1 MEQKLT
7 GSFDPAVWFP
17 AFEMSEWESLIL
29 KEVKGSSM
37 EELSWELEE
46 GISFSPA
53 FTQEKS
59 ATVLNSGPKEGI
71 KWINE
76 LPFAEGNNQLLQ
88 ESANTDSAYYIVT
101 QRPALQAQTSYRIQN
116 LSSADVLNSD
126 IWDPFT
132 LAFEKGDVLNKEEI
146 IIEFQHFLST
156 KAKWILPAKVFSEA
170 GATLLDS
177 VTYALG
183 LVAEITSELP
193 GKEREL
199 FSRMILEIGI
209 NNRLF
214 HSIAVLQA
222 SRNAINAL
230 GKLYD
235 AEGILEIRAVYLN
248 RYLSGLDVHT
258 NLVRLTTAGIA
269 AHLGAADT
277 LSLPAFSSG
286 KPMDFTG
293 RMSANIF
300 HILNEESGFG
310 NAGNVLSGSGFFESL
325 VRVSNEKV
333 WNNFTE
339 LFQKNDFFEFYNSGQ
354 LLNSIV
360 GSGKKEEDKIL
371 KRKSV
376 FIGVNKYPD
385 PSGDHEV
392 LSEISTQKEENNRSL
407 KSHKISNEFE
417 QWVSFFSK
425 KEATNEVKVVYIYKF
440 GTEKYANLRADF
452 VVNLLGTFGIKCVET
467 NLPEA
472 VPNQSCV
479 VLCSSDE
486 EYLTLGINTLEKLN
500 KSILPIIAGN
510 PTEGKLQ
517 LNEAGIVQY
526 LHIKSDLKELFE
538 WFKDNLI
545 IK

>member
-7 GSFDPAVWFP
+7 GSFDPAGWFP
-17 AFEMSEWESLIL
+17 AFELSEWESLIL

-37 EELSWELEE
+37 EELSWELED

-53 FTQEKS
+53 YTQEKS

-71 KWINE
+71 KWVNE
-76 LPFAEGNNQLLQ
+76 LPYAEGMNQP
-88 ESANTDSAYYIVT
+88 EEVIGNVAYFIVT

-116 LSSADVLNSD
+116 LSNAEVLNSD

-132 LAFEKGDVLNKEEI
+132 VSFEKGDVLNKKEI

-183 LVAEITSELP
+183 LLAEIASEFP
-193 GKEREL
+193 GKEKGL
-199 FSRMILEIGI
+199 FSRMILETGI
-209 NNRLF
+209 NNRFF
-214 HSIAVLQA
+214 HSIAALQA
-222 SRNAINAL
+222 SRNAMQALCKSFNAE
-230 GKLYD
+230 
-235 AEGILEIRAVYLN
+235 AVLEIRAVYLN

-269 AHLGAADT
+269 ANLGAADA
-277 LSLPAFSSG
+277 LSLPGFSSD
-286 KPMDFTG
+286 KPKDFTG
-293 RMSANIF
+293 RMSTNIF
-300 HILNEESGFG
+300 HILKEESGFG

-333 WNNFTE
+333 WKSFAE

-360 GSGKKEEDKIL
+360 GSGKKEEDKFL

-392 LSEISTQKEENNRSL
+392 LSEISTQKEENNRSI
-407 KSHKISNEFE
+407 KSQKISNEFE

-425 KEATNEVKVVYIYKF
+425 KEAANEIKEFYIYKF
-440 GTEKYANLRADF
+440 GNEKMANLRADF
-452 VVNLLGTFGIKCVET
+452 VVNLVGTFGIKCIET
-467 NLPEA
+467 NQSEA
-472 VPNQSCV
+472 IPNQSCV

-486 EYLTLGINTLEKLN
+486 EYLTLGINILQKLN
-500 KSILPIIAGN
+500 NSILPIIAGN
-510 PTEGKLQ
+510 PIEGKTQ
-517 LNEAGIVQY
+517 LKEAGIVQY

-538 WFKDNLI
+538 WFKNNLVT
-545 IK
+545 K